1 MVKYML
7 RWSEQS
13 KMDLKAIFDYTKNA
27 ESRERANYVIENI
40 RKEANE
46 ITIFPTKHA
55 QEPLILDQT
64 VRYTIKWNYKILFTV
79 SEKYINIV
87 RIFHTAQNP
96 IKLGFNYS

>member
-1 MVKYML
+1 MVKYIL

-13 KMDLKAIFDYTKNA
+13 KMDLKEIFNYIKTA
-27 ESRERANYVIENI
+27 ESRERANYVIANI

-46 ITIFPTKHA
+46 IAVFPDKHT

-64 VRYTIKWNYKILFTV
+64 VRYTIKWNYKILFTL

-96 IKLGFNYS
+96 NKLTTK